1 MRTTNWSTVKK
12 AIEIRTKMLHKQ
24 RDIINSSPKLKDE
37 AILIASRNMV
47 SKHYKEIASEL
58 GMEVVFNSGGAQTQK
73 MARLDDE
80 GVEYVWIE
88 PKHLSKEED
97 ILNGF

>member
-1 MRTTNWSTVKK
+1 MRTTNWNIVKK
-12 AIEIRTKMLHKQ
+12 AIGIRTKMLHTQ
-24 RDIINSSPKLKDE
+24 RDIINSSPKLRDE

-47 SKHYKEIASEL
+47 SKHYKEIANEL
-58 GMEVVFNSGGAQTQK
+58 GIEVVFNSGGAQTQK
-73 MARLDDE
+73 MLRLDKD
-80 GVEYVWIE
+80 GTEYVWIE